1 MRKSLVLMKRGIK
14 FIYLIVIFLVSCG
27 TSQKS
32 ENDSARVEENENV
45 QSHISKEECRKL
57 QGYCKSKGL
66 NPDVCILVD
75 FSEYSG
81 NERLYIY
88 DLNQNSIKET
98 GREAHGIG
106 KKGLFSKPSFSNV
119 PESWESSL
127 GRYKTGRMRTLNL
140 PEFNNVPCIEV
151 HGLDSSNSNAHRR
164 GIVIHPGL
172 LTSKKTV
179 TPCEP
184 FSQGCFTVG
193 DDTFESIKTLTQKSK
208 KPILL
213 YAYDGA
219 K

>member
-1 MRKSLVLMKRGIK
+1 MKL
-14 FIYLIVIFLVSCG
+14 YLIVILLFMASCSNHMTIEDG
-27 TSQKS
+27 NAEISDERTDK
-32 ENDSARVEENENV
+32 EA
-45 QSHISKEECRKL
+45 HISQEECTRLKEF
-57 QGYCKSKGL
+57 CIRKGL
-66 NPDVCILVD
+66 NTDVCILVD

-88 DLNQNSIKET
+88 NLKQNYIKES
-98 GREAHGIG
+98 GRVAHGIG
-106 KKGLFSKPSFSNV
+106 KKGLFSKASFSNV

-127 GRYKTGRMRTLNL
+127 GRYKIGRLRTLNI
-140 PEFNNVPCIEV
+140 PEFNRVPCLEV
-151 HGLDSSNSNAHRR
+151 HGLDHTNSNAHRR

-172 LTSKKTV
+172 LTSRKTV

-193 DDTFESIKTLTQKSK
+193 QDTFESIKSLTQQSS

-213 YAYDGA
+213 YAY

>member
-1 MRKSLVLMKRGIK
+1 MKLH
-14 FIYLIVIFLVSCG
+14 LILILLFMASCG
-27 TSQKS
+27 HTRITMDEESATTSKVLADK
-32 ENDSARVEENENV
+32 E
-45 QSHISKEECRKL
+45 SHISKEECKKL
-57 QGYCKSKGL
+57 RGYCLRKGF

-88 DLNQNSIKET
+88 NLNENNIRES
-98 GREAHGIG
+98 GRVAHGIG
-106 KKGLFSKPSFSNV
+106 KKGLLSKASFSNV

-127 GRYKTGRMRTLNL
+127 GKYKIGRLRTLNI
-140 PEFNNVPCIEV
+140 PKFNNVPCLEV
-151 HGLDSSNSNAHRR
+151 HGLDPTNSNAYKR

-172 LTSKKTV
+172 LTSRKTV

-193 DDTFESIKTLTQKSK
+193 QETFEAIKSLTQHSS

-213 YAYDGA
+213 FAY

>member
-1 MRKSLVLMKRGIK
+1 MKRGIK
-14 FIYLIVIFLVSCG
+14 YIFLTVLFLVACG
-27 TSQKS
+27 IAQKS
-32 ENDSARVEENENV
+32 ENDSATVEENEHA
-45 QSHISKEECRKL
+45 QSHISKEENKYL
-57 QGYCKSKGL
+57 KAYCKKHNL
-66 NPDVCILVD
+66 NSEICILVD

-88 DLNQNSIKET
+88 DINTNSIKET
-98 GREAHGIG
+98 GRVAHGIG
-106 KKGLFSKPSFSNV
+106 KKGIFSKPSFSNV

-127 GRYKTGRMRTLNL
+127 GHYKAGRMRSLNI
-140 PEFNNVPCIEV
+140 PHFNNVPCIEV

-172 LTSKKTV
+172 LTSKKTI

-193 DDTFESIKTLTQKSK
+193 DDTFETIKSLTQNSK

-213 YAYDGA
+213 YAYL
-219 K
+219 

>member
-1 MRKSLVLMKRGIK
+1 MFM
-14 FIYLIVIFLVSCG
+14 FLLSCNVG
-27 TSQKS
+27 QKS
-32 ENDSARVEENENV
+32 ECESDNAEAKECER
-45 QSHISKEECRKL
+45 SHISKRECLKL
-57 QGYCKSKGL
+57 KKYCEQHNL
-66 NPDVCILVD
+66 NSEICILVD

-88 DLNQNSIKET
+88 NLNDNYIEES
-98 GREAHGIG
+98 GRVAHGIG
-106 KKGLFSKPSFSNV
+106 KNGLFSEASFSNE

-127 GRYKTGRMRTLNL
+127 GRYKTGRLRTLNI

-151 HGLDSSNSNAHRR
+151 HGLDFSNSNAHKR

-184 FSQGCFTVG
+184 FSKGCFTVG
-193 DDTFESIKTLTQKSK
+193 DDTFETIKSLTQGSK
-208 KPILL
+208 KPLLL
-213 YAYDGA
+213 YAY

>member
-1 MRKSLVLMKRGIK
+1 MRSILKYLFVGFLSLGACGQSNNLEDGNESVPVKEKSDNK
-14 FIYLIVIFLVSCG
+14 
-27 TSQKS
+27 
-32 ENDSARVEENENV
+32 
-45 QSHISKEECRKL
+45 SHISKEECQRL
-57 QGYCKSKGL
+57 QTYCKSNGL
-66 NPDVCILVD
+66 NPDVCLLVD

-98 GREAHGIG
+98 GRVAHGIG

-127 GRYKTGRMRTLNL
+127 GRYKTGRLRTLNI
-140 PEFNNVPCIEV
+140 PNFNNVPCIEV

-193 DDTFESIKTLTQKSK
+193 DETFESIKTLTQNSK
-208 KPILL
+208 RPILL
-213 YAYDGA
+213 YAYEGS